1 MLCTLAFFSLTI
13 YPSILWLTSNR
24 VKIRNEKSHRAQKV
38 KCKFV
43 NKPHRIYQKT
53 ESKLCDTKHIFSLG
67 FSCQRWW
74 YFEARNKIIGSH
86 YILRIFCISIWHD
99 MFSKLSIF
107 NIQNQNS
114 NCAWHWP
121 TFCGVQSFCSST
133 MFGIV
138 VDEHVVRHSQ
148 KISLHTRGK
157 WCNHLKNQIL
167 NFGALFYFFLAGKQI
182 SWNR

>member
-43 NKPHRIYQKT
+43 KQTPQNLSKKQNQSYVIPSTYSHRLFM
-53 ESKLCDTKHIFSLG
+53 SKMMIFWG
-67 FSCQRWW
+67 Q
-74 YFEARNKIIGSH
+74 NKIIGSH
-86 YILRIFCISIWHD
+86 YILRNFCISIWHD

-133 MFGIV
+133 MFGII
-138 VDEHVVRHSQ
+138 VDEHVIRHSQ
-148 KISLHTRGK
+148 KISLHTWGK
-157 WCNHLKNQIL
+157 WCDHLKNQIL
-167 NFGALFYFFLAGKQI
+167 NFGALF
-182 SWNR
+182 